1 MQGSDHRRRPD
12 SPRLSILT
20 TALDRVR
27 ESTPIFLLGVALAVT
42 FQVVYQLLRT
52 VIALPRAQAPS
63 WPRVRVPQR
72 HRPVVAI
79 PVEAPPATAP
89 PAALAE
95 TRPIHT
101 GAFAAFHYPP
111 FVIYFC
117 GLMFGVTGYFMFITA
132 QGWLALQLTNSA
144 AGVSVL
150 FTISTLPMIV
160 LTLFGGAFADRVSR
174 RWLVC
179 ITRLM
184 TAALLAVMGLLAVSG
199 QLTIPSFIAVA
210 LVLGV
215 VWSFD
220 LPTRQALVGD
230 LVPAPALSNAY
241 AWQSVLQFTAS
252 TVGPIAAGQIV
263 LAADLHPHDP
273 VAVVADDLGSRRGHR
288 LGKQRRGEANGGRLV
303 LALTLVMV
311 KSHQVP
317 SQGKESIVRRV
328 GGGLGFIARDRSVLL
343 LMIFATLAPLTIWG
357 IMPLLPIVARDV
369 LGGDAAT
376 YGLLT
381 GAIGVGSIAGAAF
394 IATAHRLRS
403 KGWLALWGSFLAG
416 GAILLMSYTQSLE
429 VALFFLLLN
438 GATSGVAATLQQ
450 ALVQVLTPREYQGRV
465 ASVYTMTWNVQPI
478 AVIVF
483 GFVAESAGVPTAIW
497 LAGAALMVSTIVL
510 GAMGGTLRR
519 LKA

>member
-72 HRPVVAI
+72 HRPVAAI
-79 PVEAPPATAP
+79 PVEAPPASP
-89 PAALAE
+89 PAAVLAE

-150 FTISTLPMIV
+150 FTISTLPMIF

-184 TAALLAVMGLLAVSG
+184 TAALLAIMGLLAVSS

-263 LAADLHPHDP
+263 LAAGAGQALLIG
-273 VAVVADDLGSRRGHR
+273 ASGH
-288 LGKQRRGEANGGRLV
+288 LV
-303 LALTLVMV
+303 LALTLVLV

-317 SQGKESIVRRV
+317 AQGKESIVRRV

-343 LMIFATLAPLTIWG
+343 LMVFATLAPLTIWG
-357 IMPLLPIVARDV
+357 IMPLLPLVARDV
-369 LGGDAAT
+369 LGGNAAT

-394 IATAHRLRS
+394 IAIAHRLRS

-416 GAILLMSYTQSLE
+416 GAILLMAYTQSLE

-478 AVIVF
+478 AVIFF

-497 LAGAALMVSTIVL
+497 LAGAALMLSTIVL